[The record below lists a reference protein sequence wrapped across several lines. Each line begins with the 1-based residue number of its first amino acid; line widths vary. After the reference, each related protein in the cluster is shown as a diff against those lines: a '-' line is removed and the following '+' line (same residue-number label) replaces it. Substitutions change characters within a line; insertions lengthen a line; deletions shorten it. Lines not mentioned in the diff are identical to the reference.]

1 MRRALA
7 TVFGIGYC
15 PKLPGTMGSLFGLA
29 VAWVLRAD
37 PRVQVAGCLVT
48 AALAFWSAGP
58 AARAL
63 GKKDP
68 SCIVIDE
75 VAGMMLGVA
84 ALPATWPLYLAGF
97 GLFRWLDITKPSLI
111 RKAEQL
117 PGSLGIVLDD
127 LLAGLAV
134 QLLLRAALFLV

>member
-1 MRRALA
+1 MRTVA
-7 TVFGIGYC
+7 TVFGIGYA
-15 PKLPGTMGSLFGLA
+15 PKIPGTLGSLVGLGIS
-29 VAWVLRAD
+29 WLLREDWRYQA
-37 PRVQVAGCLVT
+37 AALLVT
-48 AALAFWSAGP
+48 IVLALWSAGP
-58 AARAL
+58 TAKKM
-63 GKKDP
+63 GKEDP

-134 QLLLRAALFLV
+134 QLLLRAALVLF